1 MKVFMDLFSDYT
13 GLLVV
18 GIITFMLVMMAY
30 LFIMFVRKMNN
41 KE

>member
-30 LFIMFVRKMNN
+30 LITMFVRKMNN